1 MLATSYTPTR
11 IYNSSNNNQRGH
23 KYAIN
28 PKLEVEPRSKKYQ
41 IVETVK
47 LERMRH
53 EIDTCKC
60 AKKKLKLLTTWSL
73 RSTKSTLSDLHE
85 ILGTLEELYGD
96 EAFNEL

>member
-1 MLATSYTPTR
+1 MLAISYTPTR
-11 IYNSSNNNQRGH
+11 IYNSSDKKKRGH

-28 PKLEVEPRSKKYQ
+28 PKPEVELKSKKYQ

-47 LERMRH
+47 IERMRG
-53 EIDTCKC
+53 EIDKFKC
-60 AKKKLKLLTTWSL
+60 AEKKLKLLTTWSL

-96 EAFNEL
+96 DAFDEL

>member
-1 MLATSYTPTR
+1 MLAIPTR
-11 IYNSSNNNQRGH
+11 IYNSSNKNQRGH
-23 KYAIN
+23 KYVIN
-28 PKLEVEPRSKKYQ
+28 PKVEVVPRSNKYQ
-41 IVETVK
+41 IVETIK
-47 LERMRH
+47 LERMCD
-53 EIDTCKC
+53 EIDKYKC

>member
-1 MLATSYTPTR
+1 MLAISTR
-11 IYNSSNNNQRGH
+11 IYNLSNKKQQGH
-23 KYAIN
+23 KYVIN
-28 PKLEVEPRSKKYQ
+28 PKLEVAPRSKKYQ

-47 LERMRH
+47 LERMCD

-60 AKKKLKLLTTWSL
+60 AKKKLKLLTAWSL